1 MIIFLPIKPNYA
13 YKILNGEKRYEFRK
27 INFTKKIDIAIIYA
41 SFPEKK
47 ILGCFKIEEILVD
60 NPKIIW
66 KICKEYS
73 GIKKDNFFKYFS
85 SSNRATALKISRKYI
100 LEEFIE
106 PKKIW
111 PDFKIPQSFKYTS
124 GYEFNAIMNVE
135 PRLYQWII
143 SNTNYPITY
152 A

>member
-13 YKILNGEKRYEFRK
+13 HKILNGEKRYEFRK
-27 INFTKKIDIAIIYA
+27 INFAREIDIAIIYA
-41 SFPEKK
+41 SSPEKK

-60 NPKIIW
+60 SPKIIW

-73 GIKKDNFFKYFS
+73 GINKENFFTYFS
-85 SSNRATALKISRKYI
+85 RRTTATALKISRKYI

-111 PDFKIPQSFKYTS
+111 PDFKIPQSFKYTN
-124 GYEFNAIMNVE
+124 GYEFDAMMDVE
-135 PRLYQWII
+135 PKLYRWII
-143 SNTNYPITY
+143 SNTNYPLSY